1 MCVRVYFRVRV
12 VFTRVCARVS
22 DWPDTGR
29 FKTIRL
35 VNISV
40 AGSMRSEI
48 LCYRRISTRD
58 WKHHECR
65 CNVGIAI
72 GTHCICYS
80 SCQFEPGH
88 IMPTSQETL
97 GPSFRQGRDFTIW
110 PAFLRCWVPLM
121 DH

>member
-1 MCVRVYFRVRV
+1 MYFSVRV

-22 DWPDTGR
+22 DWPGTGR

-65 CNVGIAI
+65 CNVGAMSVLRSVHTVSAI
-72 GTHCICYS
+72 LAVNS
-80 SCQFEPGH
+80 N
-88 IMPTSQETL
+88 
-97 GPSFRQGRDFTIW
+97 RDI
-110 PAFLRCWVPLM
+110 
-121 DH
+121 

>member
-1 MCVRVYFRVRV
+1 MTSNGVS
-12 VFTRVCARVS
+12 RVS
-22 DWPDTGR
+22 DWPGTGR

-40 AGSMRSEI
+40 EGSMRSEI

-80 SCQFEPGH
+80 SCQFEPVSRFARVCG
-88 IMPTSQETL
+88 
-97 GPSFRQGRDFTIW
+97 
-110 PAFLRCWVPLM
+110 LRV
-121 DH
+121 

>member
-1 MCVRVYFRVRV
+1 MRVCVCVCMCVRVYFSVRV
-12 VFTRVCARVS
+12 VFTRVCTRVS
-22 DWPDTGR
+22 DWPGTGR
-29 FKTIRL
+29 FKTIIRL

-48 LCYRRISTRD
+48 LCYRRISTRVC
-58 WKHHECR
+58 KHHGCR

-88 IMPTSQETL
+88 ILPKK
-97 GPSFRQGRDFTIW
+97 PWGRHFDKGGILQFGR
-110 PAFLRCWVPLM
+110 LS
-121 DH
+121 